1 MSKGVKNKN
10 NGTKNT
16 SDGSNKSSDKEE
28 EHKEYKEHKEQVSN
42 RGTLKLD
49 ASVADQEIKYPDFF
63 VPVLDWI
70 NFRLKRI
77 EKRFQ
82 KYFFK
87 ASPHFLLN
95 LTW

>member
-28 EHKEYKEHKEQVSN
+28 EHKEHKEQVSN

-87 ASPHFLLN
+87 AGPHFLFN
-95 LTW
+95 LAW